1 MKQKPRFGKSSLAKL
16 ATMSLT
22 IFLMNILSISATRMT
37 EKSTP
42 TINLIKSDNYP
53 PNVDVCWAQTP
64 TDGESLTLNFTVW
77 KVKIDNFTPESY
89 QLWYTSWV
97 TVSPSINGKTKFWGS
112 NVPPTHT
119 FPINEVVIVCLTG
132 TCSSDIHRGF
142 TAQFSDSSSTLPA
155 PFPGFTSVHNCNNSN
170 HIIKLK

>member
-1 MKQKPRFGKSSLAKL
+1 
-16 ATMSLT
+16 
-22 IFLMNILSISATRMT
+22 MNILSISATRMT